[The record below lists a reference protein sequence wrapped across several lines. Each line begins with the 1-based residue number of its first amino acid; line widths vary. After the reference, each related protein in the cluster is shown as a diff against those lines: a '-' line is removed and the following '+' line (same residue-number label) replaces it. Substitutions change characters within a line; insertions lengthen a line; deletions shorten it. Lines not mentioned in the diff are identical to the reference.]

1 MFLEGMTKPW
11 WIAAVVVWLI
21 VLIGLQE
28 YGGYEFQGAA
38 RLGVLAGGVAAL
50 VVWLVVGR
58 GRAASPPAPDAPR
71 RPTKPRKKA

>member
-11 WIAAVVVWLI
+11 WIAAVVVWLV

-28 YGGYEFQGAA
+28 YADYDFQGAA

-50 VVWLVVGR
+50 VVWLAVGR
-58 GRAASPPAPDAPR
+58 GRTTPPALAADAPR
-71 RPTKPRKKA
+71 RPKPRKKA